1 MSSVQSKIER
11 MWFVS
16 TMAAAYAILLFFV
29 STRAVTCFSI
39 ASHSI
44 IAPRRI
50 ATLSTKTTCLYLQPV
65 EDPNAKLSTKSLAG
79 VLYEDV
85 LQGLYRLY
93 PPSDYADRNAV
104 SRAGGYWPF
113 IKDGEE
119 PPLELTYGE
128 FDLPFFAEILD
139 AAHRFSN
146 IDTNAGP
153 TWAGKTFCD
162 IGSGTGRLVVSA
174 AALHPNLAM
183 SRGVEYVESCHD
195 LAVKMM
201 WKCRKGLA
209 VTEDRS
215 LPLAPMDLTC
225 GSIGDPA
232 TFIGDVDVAFVSS
245 SAMPAEVLEMISR
258 AVGMQ
263 CKVGTIV
270 VSTDYEIP
278 TEGVV
283 DGMTYRLELLDTM
296 DGYCW
301 IVGGTSTAY
310 FYRLAKSCSSPAPPP
325 LPIVSEPTPTP
336 DQLLF

>member
-1 MSSVQSKIER
+1 M
-11 MWFVS
+11 S
-16 TMAAAYAILLFFV
+16 TMVAVYVILLVFV
-29 STRAVTCFSI
+29 TTHTAASFSI
-39 ASHSI
+39 ASQPI
-44 IAPRRI
+44 ISPRRG
-50 ATLSTKTTCLYLQPV
+50 AMVSSRRTTKTTCLHLQPV

-113 IKDGEE
+113 IKEGEE

-146 IDTNAGP
+146 KENVGA

-174 AALHPNLAM
+174 AALHPDLAQ
-183 SRGVEYVESCHD
+183 SRGVEYVENCHD
-195 LAVKMM
+195 LAAKMV
-201 WKCRKGLA
+201 WKCRKGLV

-225 GSIGDPA
+225 GSISDPA
-232 TFIGDVDVAFVSS
+232 TDISDVDVAFVSS
-245 SAMPAEVLEMISR
+245 SAMPAEVLEMISK
-258 AVGMQ
+258 AVGSQ
-263 CKVGTIV
+263 CKVGTVV
-270 VSTDYEIP
+270 VSTDYQLP

-283 DGMTYRLELLDTM
+283 DGMSYRLELLDTM

-310 FYRLAKSCSSPAPPP
+310 FYRLVESCSSPAASP
-325 LPIVSEPTPTP
+325 LPIVPDSISLPIVSDPTPPP

>member
-1 MSSVQSKIER
+1 MSGWQEYQK
-11 MWFVS
+11 S
-16 TMAAAYAILLFFV
+16 TMA
-29 STRAVTCFSI
+29 TMRAVILVFSLSRAASSFSI
-39 ASHSI
+39 GSHIISPQRATRSSTAS
-44 IAPRRI
+44 
-50 ATLSTKTTCLYLQPV
+50 TTGLYLQPV

-104 SRAGGYWPF
+104 SRAGGYWPY
-113 IKDGEE
+113 IKEGEE

-139 AAHRFSN
+139 AAHRFF
-146 IDTNAGP
+146 DTDENDAG

-174 AALHPNLAM
+174 AALHPNLAL
-183 SRGVEYVESCHD
+183 SRGVEYVENCHD
-195 LAVKMM
+195 LAVKMV

-209 VTEDRS
+209 VTDERT
-215 LPLAPMDLTC
+215 LPLAPIDLTC

-232 TFIGDVDVAFVSS
+232 TFIGDVDVAFISS

-258 AVGMQ
+258 AVGKQ
-263 CKVGTIV
+263 CKVGTVV

-283 DGMTYRLELLDTM
+283 DGMAYRLELLDTM

-310 FYRLAKSCSSPAPPP
+310 FYRLVESCSSPAPPP
-325 LPIVSEPTPTP
+325 LPVVPDPTPLP